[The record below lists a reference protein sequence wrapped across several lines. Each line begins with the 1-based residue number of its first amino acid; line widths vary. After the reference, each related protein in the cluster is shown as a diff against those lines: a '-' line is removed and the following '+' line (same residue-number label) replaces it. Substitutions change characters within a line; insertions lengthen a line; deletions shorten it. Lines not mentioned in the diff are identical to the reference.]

1 MSSYILLEHIKVQNA
16 NCIAGFTYG
25 FPAITHFLG
34 YTHALS
40 RKLQQDF
47 GIELTGCAV
56 VCHQHQVQAFQPS
69 GWGDYVFALTRNP
82 LTKEGKTAPIVEEG
96 RMHLT
101 VSLILESSKAFSS
114 NERQQL
120 LDVVKNLAQRQKL
133 AGGQVIGLRQV
144 SLYSDDDEQALS
156 RKLLRKVFP
165 GFVLT
170 DRSELLKQHYQQLT
184 AAQPDATML
193 DAWLDFA
200 ALSYRAVAEDDV
212 DAPSEQGAATWQR
225 VNKPDKGYL
234 VPITIGFKAI
244 SELHAA
250 GMVANSRDAQYPFCF
265 VESVYGVG
273 QWLSPH
279 RVANVSDVI
288 WRYHQQGPWYL
299 CSTNAVQHSLQL
311 HPEQEAALTEF
322 EETELTFI

>member
-1 MSSYILLEHIKVQNA
+1 MSHYILLEHIKVQNA

-40 RKLQQDF
+40 RKLQQQF
-47 GIELTGCAV
+47 GIALTGCSV
-56 VCHQHQVQAFQPS
+56 VCHQHQVHAYQPG

-82 LTKEGKTAPIVEEG
+82 LTKEGSTAPIVEEG

-101 VSLILESSKAFSS
+101 VSLILEADKVFDSCKK
-114 NERQQL
+114 QQL
-120 LDVVKNLAQRQKL
+120 FDTLQLFVLRQKL
-133 AGGQVIGLRQV
+133 AGGRVVSLKGV

-156 RKLLRKVFP
+156 RKLLRKVLP

-184 AAQPDATML
+184 AVRPETTML

-200 ALSYRAVAEDDV
+200 ALTYRAEVVDDV
-212 DAPSEQGAATWQR
+212 HESTEQQAAAWVRAP
-225 VNKPDKGYL
+225 KPDKGYL
-234 VPITIGFKAI
+234 VPITTGYKAI
-244 SELHAA
+244 SPLYPA
-250 GMVANSRDAQYPFCF
+250 GVVVNSRDPQYPFCF

-279 RVANVSDVI
+279 RVPDIRDVI
-288 WRYHQQGPWYL
+288 WRYRQQGPWYL
-299 CSTNAVQHSLQL
+299 CTTDTAKNILKL
-311 HPEQEAALTEF
+311 HPEQEAALAEITETEF
-322 EETELTFI
+322 NYF